1 MLFQSF
7 SFVLIFLPLVVLG
20 WHFFSAFRYRGV
32 SEWFM
37 ILAGICFYSFFGV
50 RDLVLILACTAVGY
64 LLHRAFWRAR
74 SGLQTKLFLAGG
86 ILLYLAVLLF
96 YKISGGALPVG
107 LSFYLFQLIIFLI
120 ERARGKFT
128 DISAREYFF
137 YVLYFPKLAQGPI
150 AFPEEILDQLQTRT
164 RGRIDKE
171 ALLRGLI
178 LFILGLAKKVLF
190 ADALAPLVQHGFE
203 QTLYLDTATV
213 LLVMIS
219 YAFQLYFDFSG
230 YCDMAMGISQM
241 LGIRLPVNFNSPF
254 QATNQRDFWKRWHMT
269 LTRFFTR
276 YVYIPLGGSRK
287 GVLRTIVNTL
297 LVFLL
302 SGLWHGLG
310 ITYLV
315 WGAINGVFVVVS
327 HFLSKLAGDGGKQ
340 PENLKKGGTFGRIR
354 TFAAFLFTLVFFRS
368 ESVEMA
374 VAMLKRFLIPLYP
387 GFLLRTAEHLNIVE
401 LYPLTKALSLYLPG
415 TESTVQ
421 LILWILLLILGFFLI
436 RRKNAYEIAA
446 EMPLKTVYI
455 APLALLFAWSMLA
468 FNNVGTFLYFA
479 Y

>member
-1 MLFQSF
+1 MWIIIAS
-7 SFVLIFLPLVVLG
+7 VV
-20 WHFFSAFRYRGV
+20 FF
-32 SEWFM
+32 
-37 ILAGICFYSFFGV
+37 
-50 RDLVLILACTAVGY
+50 VGY
-64 LLHRAFWRAR
+64 GRISLGA
-74 SGLQTKLFLAGG
+74 LFLSVSFNAVIG
-86 ILLYLAVLLF
+86 YLI
-96 YKISGGALPVG
+96 YKKKISAIPGIIVNIAFLCFFKYNGSIIMPVAV
-107 LSFYLFQLIIFLI
+107 SFYTFSQIAFLI
-120 ERARGKFT
+120 ELKKGNIEKYDLLEYLSFILFFPKIMQGPLADYKN
-128 DISAREYFF
+128 ISGQIGDLKSKRILSDD
-137 YVLYFPKLAQGPI
+137 VLYGI
-150 AFPEEILDQLQTRT
+150 
-164 RGRIDKE
+164 
-171 ALLRGLI
+171 I
-178 LFILGLAKKVLF
+178 LFTLGLAKKVLLS
-190 ADALAPLVQHGFE
+190 DALGIGADYGYQNLA
-203 QTLYLDTATV
+203 TLTALDAVIVSLCFT
-213 LLVMIS
+213 
-219 YAFQLYFDFSG
+219 FQLYFDFSG

-340 PENLKKGGTFGRIR
+340 PENPKKGGTFGRIR

-446 EMPLKTVYI
+446 EMPLKAVYI